1 MPRSHPGVGMKRREL
16 IKLIGGAAAVWPLSA
31 PAQQAQRMRR
41 IGGLTV
47 YAETDD
53 EAQARFAAFQ
63 RRLQQL
69 GWTVGQNIQID
80 YRWSH
85 GGADQARALAKQLVD
100 LQPDVILG
108 EATAAV
114 RALQGATDKIPIV
127 FTNVSNPVG
136 SGFVKSMSRP
146 GGNITGFSNFE
157 SSMGGKWLEVLKEI
171 APDVSHVAVMFN
183 PKVSTHIAAGYYMQ
197 PLREAAQ
204 KLAVEQTAAPVQ
216 NADDIEI
223 AIELLAQKPGGGL
236 IVLPDTFTVV
246 HLDQINSLVAR
257 YRLPAIYSFNVFTSN
272 GGLISYGINSLDQF
286 PRAASYIDRIL
297 RGEKPADLPVQTPT
311 KFDLVINLRAAKAIG
326 LDVPPTLLNRADL
339 VIE

>member
-1 MPRSHPGVGMKRREL
+1 MKRREFIGL
-16 IKLIGGAAAVWPLSA
+16 VGGAAGAWPLA
-31 PAQQAQRMRR
+31 ARAQQPQRMRR

-47 YAETDD
+47 YAETDP

-85 GGADQARALAKQLVD
+85 GEADQARALAKQLVEM
-100 LQPDVILG
+100 QPDVILG

-114 RALQGATDKIPIV
+114 RALQQATDKIPIV
-127 FTNVSNPVG
+127 FTNVSNPIG
-136 SGFVKSMSRP
+136 SGFVSSMARP

-171 APDVSHVAVMFN
+171 APAVSRVAVIFN

-197 PLREAAQ
+197 SLEGAAKQ
-204 KLAVEQTAAPVQ
+204 LAVEKVTAPVE
-216 NADDIEI
+216 NADDIER
-223 AIELLAQKPGGGL
+223 AIRTLAQNPGGGL

-246 HLDQINSLVAR
+246 HLDQITSLAAQ
-257 YRLPAIYSFNVFTSN
+257 YRLPAIYSFNSFTTG

-297 RGEKPADLPVQTPT
+297 RGERAGDLPVQTPT
-311 KFDLVINLRAAKAIG
+311 KFGLVINLKAAKAIG
-326 LDVPPTLLNRADL
+326 LEVPSILLNRADL
-339 VIE
+339 YQRP

>member
-1 MPRSHPGVGMKRREL
+1 MKRREFIGL
-16 IKLIGGAAAVWPLSA
+16 VGGAAAPPLVVR
-31 PAQQAQRMRR
+31 AQQVQRMRQ

-47 YAETDD
+47 YAETDE
-53 EAQARFAAFQ
+53 EAQARFAAFL

-85 GGADQARALAKQLVD
+85 GDADQARALAKQLVEM
-100 LQPDVILG
+100 QPDVIFG

-114 RALQGATDKIPIV
+114 RALQQATDKIPIV
-127 FTNVSNPVG
+127 FTNVSNPIG

-157 SSMGGKWLEVLKEI
+157 SSMGGKWLEVLMEI
-171 APDVSHVAVMFN
+171 APEVSRVAVMFN

-197 PLREAAQ
+197 SLQEAAQ
-204 KLAVEQTAAPVQ
+204 KLAVEQIAAPVQ
-216 NADDIEI
+216 NPDDIQH
-223 AIELLAQKPGGGL
+223 AIESLAQKTGGGL

-246 HLDQINSLVAR
+246 HLDEITRLAAQH
-257 YRLPAIYSFNVFTSN
+257 RLPAIYSFNSFTSG
-272 GGLISYGINSLDQF
+272 GGLISYGINSMDQF

-297 RGEKPADLPVQTPT
+297 RGERPGDLPVQTPT
-311 KFDLVINLRAAKAIG
+311 KFELVINLKAARAIG
-326 LDVPPTLLNRADL
+326 LEVPPTLLNRADA

>member
-1 MPRSHPGVGMKRREL
+1 MKRRDL
-16 IKLIGGAAAVWPLSA
+16 IKLLGGTAVAWPLA
-31 PAQQAQRMRR
+31 ARAQQAQRMRR

-47 YAETDD
+47 YAETDG

-85 GGADQARALAKQLVD
+85 GEDDQARALAKQLVEM
-100 LQPDVILG
+100 QPDVILG

-114 RALQGATDKIPIV
+114 RALQQVTDKIPIV
-127 FTNVSNPVG
+127 FTNVSNPIG

-146 GGNITGFSNFE
+146 EGNITGFSNFE

-171 APDVSHVAVMFN
+171 APDVLRVAVMFN
-183 PKVSTHIAAGYYMQ
+183 PKVSTHIAAGYYMASLQ
-197 PLREAAQ
+197 EAAQ
-204 KLAVEQTAAPVQ
+204 KLGVEQTTAPVQ
-216 NADDIEI
+216 TADDIDSTI
-223 AIELLAQKPGGGL
+223 KLLAQKSGGGL

-246 HLDQINSLVAR
+246 HLEQIISLVVQ
-257 YRLPAIYSFNVFTSN
+257 YRLPAIYSFNTFASR
-272 GGLISYGINSLDQF
+272 GGLISYGINSMEQF

-297 RGEKPADLPVQTPT
+297 RGERPGDLPVQAPT
-311 KFDLVINLRAAKAIG
+311 KFELVINLKAAKAIG
-326 LDVPPTLLNRADL
+326 LEVSPALLNQADE

>member
-1 MPRSHPGVGMKRREL
+1 MRRREF
-16 IKLIGGAAAVWPLSA
+16 ITLIGGAVTWSITARAKQP
-31 PAQQAQRMRR
+31 QRMRR

-47 YAETDD
+47 YAETDR

-63 RRLQQL
+63 LRLQQL
-69 GWTVGQNIQID
+69 GWTIGQNMQID

-85 GGADQARALAKQLVD
+85 GEADQARALAKQLVEM
-100 LQPDVILG
+100 QPDVILG

-114 RALQGATDKIPIV
+114 RALQQATDKIPIV
-127 FTNVSNPVG
+127 FTNVSNPIG

-171 APDVSHVAVMFN
+171 APDVLRVAVMFN
-183 PKVSTHIAAGYYMQ
+183 PKASTHIAAGYYMQ
-197 PLREAAQ
+197 SLQEAAQ
-204 KLAVEQTAAPVQ
+204 KLAVEQTPAPVQ
-216 NADDIEI
+216 NPDDIER

-246 HLDQINSLVAR
+246 HLDQITSLAAQ
-257 YRLPAIYSFNVFTSN
+257 YRLPAIYSFNSFTSG
-272 GGLISYGINSLDQF
+272 GGLVCYGINSLDQF

-297 RGEKPADLPVQTPT
+297 RGERPGDLPVQTPT
-311 KFDLVINLRAAKAIG
+311 KFELVINLKAAKAIG
-326 LDVPPTLLNRADL
+326 LEVPSTLLNRADL